1 MVESF
6 LSHLILTCWKNEK
19 SFSFGQKKSDKIE
32 EQATITH
39 AMSFVVFAQVC
50 QILLEIIRIS
60 LLEFSTSFHIA

>member
-1 MVESF
+1 MRNYF
-6 LSHLILTCWKNEK
+6 RLAKKKNP
-19 SFSFGQKKSDKIE
+19 DKIE

-50 QILLEIIRIS
+50 QILLEIIKIS